1 MEDSQLLRGV
11 LEGSVLAVI
20 SRGETYG
27 YEIIAE
33 LERCGFDSLQE
44 GTLYPVLTRLEK
56 KGLIICRKA
65 KSPYGPIRKYYSI
78 SNDGK
83 DYFEEFKMN
92 YEKITIAAK
101 AAISGLTLENHGGV
115 SDEG

>member
-33 LERCGFDSLQE
+33 LERCGFDNLQE

-56 KGLIICRKA
+56 KGLITCRKE
-65 KSPYGPIRKYYSI
+65 KSPYGPIRKYYSV
-78 SNDGK
+78 SDEGRA
-83 DYFEEFKMN
+83 YFEEFKVN
-92 YEKITIAAK
+92 FEK
-101 AAISGLTLENHGGV
+101 
-115 SDEG
+115 

>member
-1 MEDSQLLRGV
+1 MEDSQLLRGG

-33 LERCGFDSLQE
+33 LERCGFDNLQE

-56 KGLIICRKA
+56 KGLITCRKE
-65 KSPYGPIRKYYSI
+65 KSPYGPIRKYYSV
-78 SNDGK
+78 SDEGRA
-83 DYFEEFKMN
+83 YFEEFKVN
-92 YEKITIAAK
+92 FEK
-101 AAISGLTLENHGGV
+101 
-115 SDEG
+115 

>member
-1 MEDSQLLRGV
+1 MEDSQLVRGV

-33 LERCGFDSLQE
+33 LERCGFDNLQE

-56 KGLIICRKA
+56 KGLITCRKE
-65 KSPYGPIRKYYSI
+65 KSPYGPIRKYYSV
-78 SNDGK
+78 SDEGRA
-83 DYFEEFKMN
+83 YFEEFKVN
-92 YEKITIAAK
+92 FEK
-101 AAISGLTLENHGGV
+101 
-115 SDEG
+115 

>member
-33 LERCGFDSLQE
+33 LERCGFDNLQE

-56 KGLIICRKA
+56 KGLITCRKA

-78 SNDGK
+78 SDNGK
-83 DYFEEFKMN
+83 DYFEEFKYN
-92 YEKITIAAK
+92 YDKITNAVK
-101 AAISGLTLENHGGV
+101 TAINSVPDNHGGV
-115 SDEG
+115 INEK

>member
-33 LERCGFDSLQE
+33 LERCGFDNLQE

-56 KGLIICRKA
+56 KGLITCRKE
-65 KSPYGPIRKYYSI
+65 KSPYGPILKYYSV
-78 SNDGK
+78 SDEGRAS
-83 DYFEEFKMN
+83 FEEFKVN
-92 YEKITIAAK
+92 FEK
-101 AAISGLTLENHGGV
+101 
-115 SDEG
+115 

>member
-33 LERCGFDSLQE
+33 LERCGFDNLQE

-56 KGLIICRKA
+56 KGLITCRK
-65 KSPYGPIRKYYSI
+65 
-78 SNDGK
+78 
-83 DYFEEFKMN
+83 
-92 YEKITIAAK
+92 EKIK
-101 AAISGLTLENHGGV
+101 
-115 SDEG
+115 

>member
-1 MEDSQLLRGV
+1 MIDSQLLRGI

-33 LERCGFDSLQE
+33 LERCGFDNLQE

-56 KGLIICRKA
+56 KGYITCRKA
-65 KSPYGPIRKYYSI
+65 KSPFGPIRKYYNI
-78 SNDGK
+78 SLEGQE
-83 DYFEEFKMN
+83 YFEEFKEN
-92 YEKITIAAK
+92 YKKITLAAK
-101 AAISGLTLENHGGV
+101 TAMEGQCIGQGG
-115 SDEG
+115 EEIER